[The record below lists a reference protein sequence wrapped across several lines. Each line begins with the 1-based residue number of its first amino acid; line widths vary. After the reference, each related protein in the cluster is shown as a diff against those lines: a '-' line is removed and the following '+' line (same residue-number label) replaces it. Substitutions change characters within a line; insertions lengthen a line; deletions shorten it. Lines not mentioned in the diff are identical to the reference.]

1 MNPSPGPLPG
11 IYGKLPSN
19 GDFVSRRLPTTF
31 VEPWDR
37 WLQESIADSR
47 DQLGK
52 RWLDIYLTSP
62 VWRCVL
68 APVAAGQSAWA
79 GLLMPSVD
87 QVGRYFPLTLACPLP
102 VGVNPLGVLTGAAAW
117 YESAETLLLS
127 CLEQNFTLAAFD
139 QQVTALGPPSSLPL
153 SNALHPGKTV
163 ARHMPLPADLA
174 AICPCLL
181 HQALGEL
188 FFAYSLWWSDGSEVV
203 EPSVLLCQGLPPSAG
218 FAGML
223 AGGWD
228 RWGWEQTPAEP
239 SGAVSQGPQGP

>member
-1 MNPSPGPLPG
+1 MNRSPGPLPG

-37 WLQESIADSR
+37 WHQESIADSR
-47 DQLGK
+47 DQLGE
-52 RWLDIYLTSP
+52 RWLEIYLTSP
-62 VWRCVL
+62 VWRFVL
-68 APVAAGQSAWA
+68 APGTAGQSAWA

-102 VGVNPLGVLTGAAAW
+102 VAVNPLDTLTGAAAW

-127 CLEQNFTLAAFD
+127 CLDQDLTLAVFD
-139 QQVTALGPPSSLPL
+139 HQVTALGPPSSLPP
-153 SNALHPGKTV
+153 SNAPGPGKAV
-163 ARHMPLPADLA
+163 ARRMPLPADLA

-188 FFAYSLWWSDGSEVV
+188 FFAYSLWWSDGSEVI

-228 RWGWEQTPAEP
+228 RWGWEQTPP
-239 SGAVSQGPQGP
+239 GPVGAVPQGPRGS